1 MAESTITAAATLRAT
16 SSATAA
22 AHRAPRTPDASMSP
36 KQLRQAA
43 QDFEAFYL
51 ARTLE
56 PMFEGIGSEAPFGG
70 GMAEDM
76 WRSLLIDEYGKAIAK
91 AGGIGIA
98 DAIVRGLIDVQERA
112 GQAQAGQEQQAGAAP
127 MPPMLAATAKTT
139 PVETKTP

>member
-22 AHRAPRTPDASMSP
+22 AHRAPRAPDASMSP
-36 KQLRQAA
+36 KQLRKAA

-98 DAIVRGLIDVQERA
+98 DAIVRGLIDIQE
-112 GQAQAGQEQQAGAAP
+112 QAGAAP
-127 MPPMLAATAKTT
+127 GAKAQASAAETT
-139 PVETKTP
+139 TVETKTP